1 MYSPGNALVVYEM
14 SKHVLPTAP
23 SPTTTHLM
31 FCIYKMVRILN
42 DRTVEELTIADNLEE
57 GGKWLSRRV
66 RPLPNFYAKFAGLIK

>member
-31 FCIYKMVRILN
+31 FCIYKMVR
-42 DRTVEELTIADNLEE
+42 TVEGLTIADNLEE

-66 RPLPNFYAKFAGLIK
+66 RPLPNFYAKFAGLIKYS